1 MQFLRTLFSVMV
13 AVVAVIFSIR
23 NWTTVTIHLWG
34 GIDADVKLPVM
45 LAIAF
50 LIGLVPTFILH
61 RATRWRL
68 RRRLETAERAVA
80 LHTAAIIANAAPED
94 PTPPAPQAP
103 AAYAPLPSPPA
114 SL

>member
-1 MQFLRTLFSVMV
+1 MHFLRTLFAVMV
-13 AVVAVIFSIR
+13 AVIAVIFSVR

-45 LAIAF
+45 LLAAF
-50 LIGLVPTFILH
+50 LIGLLPVFIVH

-80 LHTAAIIANAAPED
+80 LQAAA
-94 PTPPAPQAP
+94 TPPADPTAPPPAP
-103 AAYAPLPSPPA
+103 AIPPVAP
-114 SL
+114 